1 MLVKE
6 KLGQRP
12 NKTQY
17 VIGLTGGIAS
27 GKSTVS
33 GILCAKGIRVLDAD
47 AIGHELMKSGRTA
60 YQEICDTFGKGFL
73 MENGEI
79 DRKKLGAYV
88 FSEPSALKKLNA
100 ILHPRIASQIAGEV
114 RQAKGICVIDAAL
127 LTEVGL
133 DALCDAVWAVRV
145 PRELQ
150 VKRLMG
156 RNHLSREDALR
167 RMESQL
173 SDAEREKFVTDW
185 IDNSGTAQQLEKQV
199 GELLKK
205 AVKAWEE
212 SRKLR

>member
-1 MLVKE
+1 MKE

-33 GILCAKGIRVLDAD
+33 RILCAKGIRVLDAD

-60 YQEICDTFGKGFL
+60 YQEICDTFGNGFL
-73 MENGEI
+73 MGNGEI

-88 FSEPSALKKLNA
+88 FSEPSALEKLNA
-100 ILHPRIASQIAGEV
+100 ILHPRIASQIAIEIQ
-114 RQAKGICVIDAAL
+114 QAEGICVIDAAL
-127 LTEVGL
+127 LIEVGL
-133 DALCDAVWAVRV
+133 DVLCDTVWAIRV

-150 VKRLMG
+150 LKRLME
-156 RNHLSREDALR
+156 RNHLSQENALR
-167 RMESQL
+167 RIESQL

-185 IDNSGTAQQLEKQV
+185 IDNSGTVQQLEKQV